1 MSSLYDE
8 IINIFI
14 KKPKILFGFTCVDFS
29 EYNNNFKSALVYA
42 IPHIKCMDIKNYKEN
57 ILEQYII
64 QARNEISDIQNEIE
78 NILLKY
84 SVKYIF
90 PLITQNDEQDLLAP
104 ISFKQLGVNAGIGWI
119 GKNDLLVTN
128 EYGPRIR
135 LGAVLIDFDFPINI
149 NLKENKC
156 PENCILCINSC
167 PYKALKNKMWA
178 NSVKRDEII
187 NYKLCNK
194 KRSLYIN
201 EIGRKHS
208 CGYCMV
214 SCIYGLNNHENNI

>member
-1 MSSLYDE
+1 MLTLNDE
-8 IINIFI
+8 ITNIFI
-14 KKPKILFGFTCVDFS
+14 KKPKTLYGFTCVDFS
-29 EYNNNFKSALVYA
+29 EYKNNYKSALVYA
-42 IPHIKCMDIKNYKEN
+42 IPHIKYMDIKYYKEDV
-57 ILEQYII
+57 LEQYIV
-64 QARNEISDIQNEIE
+64 QARNEINDIQNEIE

-90 PLITQNDEQDLLAP
+90 PSVTQRDEQDLLAP

-135 LGAVLIDFDFPINI
+135 LGAVLIDFNFPFNS

-156 PENCILCINSC
+156 PENCILCVKSC
-167 PYKALKNKMWA
+167 PYKALKNKMWT
-178 NSVKRDEII
+178 NGIKRDEII
-187 NYKLCNK
+187 DYSLCNI
-194 KRSLYIN
+194 KRSLYIKQ
-201 EIGRKHS
+201 IGRKHS

-214 SCIYGLNNHENNI
+214 SCFYGLKNNEDNK